1 VIVLIWEQ
9 SRIYIRFSQEVVM
22 SNSRFTEGL
31 FFGAII
37 GAVVALIFAPQSGDK
52 TRKYL
57 KKLKEDNQDLI
68 DETAD
73 TAEVAISKTLSAI
86 HTGMDKI
93 QEKFKKE
100 LGEHYLMLVK
110 NIIESKINI

>member
-1 VIVLIWEQ
+1 
-9 SRIYIRFSQEVVM
+9 M

-73 TAEVAISKTLSAI
+73 NAEVVISKTLSAI

-93 QEKFKKE
+93 QEVLEERKNGHNSSEHDEPTRKTSTRKTKE
-100 LGEHYLMLVK
+100 A
-110 NIIESKINI
+110 

>member
-1 VIVLIWEQ
+1 
-9 SRIYIRFSQEVVM
+9 M

-37 GAVVALIFAPQSGDK
+37 GAIIALLFAPQPGDK

-68 DETAD
+68 DETAL
-73 TAEVAISKTLSAI
+73 TAEEAIAKTLHAV
-86 HTGMDKI
+86 HTGMDKL
-93 QEKFKKE
+93 QEVLE
-100 LGEHYLMLVK
+100 ERK
-110 NIIESKINI
+110 NGHSPSETTRKSTPSTRKTKDSI

>member
-1 VIVLIWEQ
+1 
-9 SRIYIRFSQEVVM
+9 M

-37 GAVVALIFAPQSGDK
+37 GAVVALLFAPQPGDK

-68 DETAD
+68 DETSD
-73 TAEVAISKTLSAI
+73 TAEVVISKTLSAI
-86 HTGMDKI
+86 HSGMDKI
-93 QEKFKKE
+93 QEVLEERKNGHSPADTHRKSTPSTRKTKE
-100 LGEHYLMLVK
+100 A
-110 NIIESKINI
+110 N

>member
-1 VIVLIWEQ
+1 
-9 SRIYIRFSQEVVM
+9 M

-37 GAVVALIFAPQSGDK
+37 GAVVALLFAPQPGDK

-68 DETAD
+68 DETSD
-73 TAEVAISKTLSAI
+73 TAEVVISKTLSAI

-93 QEKFKKE
+93 QEVLEERKNGHAPGDTPKKSAPSTR
-100 LGEHYLMLVK
+100 K
-110 NIIESKINI
+110 TKDSI